1 MIRMK
6 AEASGRLQRL
16 GRIPSEVKCSRGMHV
31 ACCIIS
37 LLFLAAC
44 TSSAPL
50 LPAAPAAPE
59 VAATPTAAV
68 FPTVQPTATPRPA
81 PTITPTPTP
90 ELRQLTTGQ
99 CCVMP
104 SWSPDSKQVLFID
117 KPESQAEAGVYAVDI
132 HRAQEPKLSGPVGI
146 YSPDRSLVA
155 YPIDVRTV
163 VEKLSTGDRWVI
175 PNNGQALEF
184 SPDNRHVAWEAEAIS
199 GPYDE
204 RQNDIFMANYDGTGA
219 AKVARV
225 YGGGLVGW
233 LPRGSSIL
241 FLGRPSLNTHLRTLT
256 ALDLLT
262 NEAVDLVTA
271 ERISDAGISR
281 DGSWVAY
288 YISFDSDSARNG
300 IWVQRTD
307 GSGARRLDVWGAYQW
322 RDDSHLLVIP
332 ARTSPDQAFE
342 IWEIDAATGE
352 KQKLT
357 DAAVTPLNIL
367 NGDWRVSPD
376 GRNIVFVNSADR
388 NLWLLE
394 LP

>member
-1 MIRMK
+1 MK
-6 AEASGRLQRL
+6 AETRN
-16 GRIPSEVKCSRGMHV
+16 VVRGAWCV
-31 ACCIIS
+31 IV
-37 LLFLAAC
+37 LLLLAAC
-44 TSSAPL
+44 TTSGPAPVVAVE
-50 LPAAPAAPE
+50 AATAT
-59 VAATPTAAV
+59 VAAFPTARPTDTPT
-68 FPTVQPTATPRPA
+68 PT

-90 ELRQLTTGQ
+90 ILRQLTTGG

-104 SWSPDSKQVLFID
+104 SWSPDSRQVLFID
-117 KPESQAEAGVYAVDI
+117 RPSQAEAGVYAVAIDQP
-132 HRAQEPKLSGPVGI
+132 QEPELSGPVGI

-184 SPDNRHVAWEAEAIS
+184 SPDSRRVAWEIEAIS

-204 RQNDIFMANYDGTGA
+204 RQTDIFMANYDGA
-219 AKVARV
+219 DAVKVARV

-233 LPRGSSIL
+233 LPRGLGML
-241 FLGRPSLNTHLRTLT
+241 FMGRPSLSTRERTLT
-256 ALDLLT
+256 ALDLRT
-262 NEAVDLVTA
+262 NEAIDLVTA
-271 ERISDAGISR
+271 ERLAGIGISPG
-281 DGSWVAY
+281 GSWVSY
-288 YISFDSDSARNG
+288 FISFNEDDERNG
-300 IWVQRTD
+300 IWVQRSD
-307 GSGARRLDVWGAYQW
+307 GSAARQLDLWGAYQW

-332 ARTSPDQAFE
+332 ARTSSDQAFE
-342 IWEIDAATGE
+342 IWQIDAETGE
-352 KQKLT
+352 QQKLT

-376 GRNIVFVNSADR
+376 GQHVVFVNSADR

>member
-1 MIRMK
+1 MK
-6 AEASGRLQRL
+6 AEAGSVL
-16 GRIPSEVKCSRGMHV
+16 RI
-31 ACCIIS
+31 ACCVMG
-37 LLFLAAC
+37 LLAVAAC

-50 LPAAPAAPE
+50 PPAAPAAS
-59 VAATPTAAV
+59 ATPTTAV
-68 FPTVQPTATPRPA
+68 FPTALPTATPQPT

-117 KPESQAEAGVYAVDI
+117 KPTAQSEVGVYAVELDA
-132 HRAQEPKLSGPVGI
+132 AQEPQRSGPVGI

-155 YPIDVRTV
+155 YPVDARTV
-163 VEKLSTGDRWVI
+163 VEKLDTGDRWVI

-184 SPDNRHVAWEAEAIS
+184 SPDNRRVAWEAEAIS
-199 GPYDE
+199 GPYDQ
-204 RQNDIFMANYDGTGA
+204 RQNDIFVANYDGTDA
-219 AKVARV
+219 VKVARV
-225 YGGGLVGW
+225 YGGGLAGW

-241 FLGRPSLNTHLRTLT
+241 FSGRPSLNTRLRTLT
-256 ALDLLT
+256 ALDLRT

-271 ERISDAGISR
+271 ERISGVGVSR

-288 YISFDSDSARNG
+288 YISFDSDPERNG

-307 GSGARRLDVWGAYQW
+307 GSGARRLDTWGAYQW
-322 RDDSHLLVIP
+322 RDDSRLLAIP
-332 ARTSPDQAFE
+332 ARTAPDQAFE

-352 KQKLT
+352 KHRLT
-357 DAAVTPLNIL
+357 TAAVTPLQIL
-367 NGDWRVSPD
+367 DGDWRVSPD
-376 GRNIVFVNSADR
+376 GRYVVFVNSADR

-394 LP
+394 LPAE

>member
-1 MIRMK
+1 MKDEARGRMHRVIRI
-6 AEASGRLQRL
+6 AYCAIG
-16 GRIPSEVKCSRGMHV
+16 C
-31 ACCIIS
+31 
-37 LLFLAAC
+37 LFLAAC
-44 TSSAPL
+44 TSSTPL
-50 LPAAPAAPE
+50 PLVAPE
-59 VAATPTAAV
+59 VSTAPAAAV
-68 FPTVQPTATPRPA
+68 FPTVQPTATPQPT

-90 ELRQLTTGQ
+90 ELRQLTTDG

-117 KPESQAEAGVYAVDI
+117 RSASQAEAGVYAVDI
-132 HRAQEPKLSGPVGI
+132 DRPQEPKLSGPVGI

-155 YPIDVRTV
+155 YPIDARTV

-184 SPDNRHVAWEAEAIS
+184 SPDNRRVAWETEAIS

-204 RQNDIFMANYDGTGA
+204 RQDDIFIANYDGTDA
-219 AKVARV
+219 VKAARV
-225 YGGGLVGW
+225 YGGGLAGW
-233 LPRGSSIL
+233 LPRSLSIL
-241 FLGRPSLNTHLRTLT
+241 FLGRPSLSTHNRTLT
-256 ALDLLT
+256 ALDLRT
-262 NEAVDLVTA
+262 NEAFDLVTA
-271 ERISDAGISR
+271 ERISGVGVSR

-288 YISFDSDSARNG
+288 YVSFDSDIERNG

-307 GSGARRLDVWGAYQW
+307 GTGARKLDVWGAYQW
-322 RDDSHLLVIP
+322 RDDSHLLAIP

-342 IWEIDAATGE
+342 IWEVDAATGD
-352 KQKLT
+352 KHKLT

-376 GRNIVFVNSADR
+376 GKYVVFVNSADR
-388 NLWLLE
+388 NLWLVK